1 MGNWLEKF
9 LSFDRMMGEDLVRKT
24 YYLGLLMIAGWAVLS
39 LLGALFFIFSN
50 FSRSISL
57 IVTTPLIALFALM
70 IWRVIAERLMLDW
83 QGVEDEP
90 EASEEAPIPGE
101 VVGAG
106 AAAEPEEE
114 VVDVEFAVAT
124 EEEVEI
130 TETVV
135 VEEEPGEEIEPEELA
150 DTIADE
156 DDDLAEEESETRP

>member
-24 YYLGLLMIAGWAVLS
+24 YYLGLLLIAGWAVLS

-83 QGVEDEP
+83 QGVDDEP
-90 EASEEAPIPGE
+90 EAGDEAPIPGE

-106 AAAEPEEE
+106 AAAEPQEE

-124 EEEVEI
+124 EEEVEV

-135 VEEEPGEEIEPEELA
+135 VEEDPDEEIAPEELA
-150 DTIADE
+150 GIADE